1 MQEKTSMNATV
12 ADRLVAE
19 YLARLNAALRDL
31 PAARR
36 EELLD
41 QVSEH
46 IATAR
51 AELGDQAGE
60 AEIRTM
66 LDRLGDPAAI
76 AAEASQR
83 PADSPEPSQPHA
95 GWREIGALILLPVGG
110 IVIPVV
116 GWFVGLALLW
126 SSDLW
131 STRSKLI
138 GTLVVPGGLALPL
151 SLGLL
156 TGSTEYCS
164 TPPTQ
169 VGGGG
174 AASVCAGG
182 PPAWWEVLGPVVFVL
197 LLLAPLATVI
207 YLGRQLRRRP
217 DPAPAMS

>member
-1 MQEKTSMNATV
+1 MQERTTMNATV
-12 ADRLVAE
+12 AERLVAE

-36 EELLD
+36 EELLE

-46 IATAR
+46 IATVR

-83 PADSPEPSQPHA
+83 SADSPEPSHPRA

-126 SSDLW
+126 SSEQW
-131 STRSKLI
+131 SARSKLI
-138 GTLVVPGGLALPL
+138 GTLVIPGGLALPL
-151 SLGLL
+151 SLGLF

-164 TPPTQ
+164 SPPTQ

-182 PPAWWEVLGPVVFVL
+182 PPGWWEVLGPVVFVL
-197 LLLAPLATVI
+197 LLLAPIATVI

-217 DPAPAMS
+217 HTAPAMS